1 MRQVH
6 AGPFVLL
13 LLSMVGCSSSGTSS
27 DNGSTSSSG
36 GAASSSSSGSSAS
49 SAVGSSAS
57 RTPSSTGSGSSS
69 PGSSNA
75 STAGTSGASSQPS
88 GSSAGSSGS
97 SSSGGVVDT
106 LCQGVAANAGL
117 FTTGLGTTGAPFKLC
132 SVTHLLELRDH
143 INGMDNAMHA
153 GATYA
158 LGVDLDLAAQAP
170 WVTIGCHYGLD
181 GCPPNPLRAF
191 HGTLDG
197 RNHVISNLTAT
208 VNDTGAHAL
217 FNKVSAV
224 SPAVVTFKNLRFTGA
239 TVENTST
246 NLGVPHAV
254 LFAEGENVRV
264 ENVDITGRIQAA
276 DFVGAVAGYWSG
288 GTLLNVRVNAVVG
301 GGNNDHGL
309 LVGYATNVDMSDVVV
324 QGSVGGYIRLG
335 GVAGRVQGGLLDLI
349 RVDGVTITATGG
361 TAGGVAG
368 QLQGTAV
375 RGAAVDATVQ
385 GGSVVGGVVGHVNV
399 TGELQRVRFTGSV
412 TGTNRV
418 GGLVGWLAHA
428 QTLANV
434 VWDVTAAGT
443 VTGMVGV
450 GGLVGEGSPSGLARA
465 YAAVDVTGVDRVGGL
480 LGAGDQGAMRD
491 SFFAGTVQGNAGLP
505 NVGLIL
511 GEQTP
516 GPGVMMQNLHV
527 TQESTATN
535 AGGAV
540 NTLGTPQSSPLA
552 SFQGAGAAP
561 VSTLLYVVW
570 DFLLVWRVTPGGLPL
585 LAGPP

>member
-1 MRQVH
+1 MLVIGQPILSAWAWLYMPWDEPAMVTAVIAVLVAHWIGIIVWLACSRGAYLVH
-6 AGPFVLL
+6 LVLGPGQLFLVLWVRGEVYRPLAPLGLL
-13 LLSMVGCSSSGTSS
+13 LG
-27 DNGSTSSSG
+27 
-36 GAASSSSSGSSAS
+36 
-49 SAVGSSAS
+49 
-57 RTPSSTGSGSSS
+57 
-69 PGSSNA
+69 
-75 STAGTSGASSQPS
+75 
-88 GSSAGSSGS
+88 
-97 SSSGGVVDT
+97 
-106 LCQGVAANAGL
+106 
-117 FTTGLGTTGAPFKLC
+117 
-132 SVTHLLELRDH
+132 
-143 INGMDNAMHA
+143 
-153 GATYA
+153 
-158 LGVDLDLAAQAP
+158 
-170 WVTIGCHYGLD
+170 
-181 GCPPNPLRAF
+181 
-191 HGTLDG
+191 
-197 RNHVISNLTAT
+197 
-208 VNDTGAHAL
+208 
-217 FNKVSAV
+217 
-224 SPAVVTFKNLRFTGA
+224 
-239 TVENTST
+239 
-246 NLGVPHAV
+246 
-254 LFAEGENVRV
+254 
-264 ENVDITGRIQAA
+264 
-276 DFVGAVAGYWSG
+276 
-288 GTLLNVRVNAVVG
+288 VRVNAVVG

-434 VWDVTAAGT
+434 VWDVTAVGT

-480 LGAGDQGAMRD
+480 LGAGDQGGMRD

-561 VSTLLYVVW
+561 VSTLLYMVW